1 LNFPI
6 YRGDEDP
13 TGWIFK
19 AEQYFEFKGIE
30 LTQQV
35 QLASFHLEK
44 LALQWYRWFTRD
56 RGPMNWAEFTKVILK
71 RFGPT
76 DYDDPS
82 EALSRLKQT
91 TSVIAYQE
99 VFERLSHKVD
109 GLPEN
114 FLIGSFIAGL
124 KDDIRID
131 VRVKQPKT
139 LSETISV
146 AHLIEE
152 RNLLQRKPSSNF
164 RSAMP
169 NYNHRAQPTTTMG
182 LLGPPPMQPATQPTG
197 NRFPGPIRRIT
208 SQEAKERR
216 EKGLCF
222 YCDDKFALGHRCIK
236 PQLFMMEDILFE
248 DCPADVDMDIENN
261 GEEAIPEISF
271 HALAGTN
278 HPQTFRVIGK
288 VGNKEVTV
296 LIDGG
301 STHNFI
307 DQAVVTK
314 LALPVIRDK
323 VFRVTV
329 GNKEIIECTG
339 RCMGLLLTI
348 QGLPI
353 RADFYVLPVAAC
365 QAVLGV
371 QWLETL
377 GPIEIDYKQLSMSFC
392 HAGKSHTILGL
403 HRSELAP
410 MTEKE
415 LLYHSGPRFFL
426 HMMSTT
432 APLEPPTHIPA
443 DLQRLLIEF
452 DHLFKEPSGLPPVRS
467 HDHHISLLPNQPPV
481 STRPYRYPHYQ
492 KNEIEKLVSEFLE
505 SGIIR
510 PSRSTFSSPVLL
522 IKKSDGSWRFCVDYR
537 ALNDI
542 TIEDKFSI
550 PVIDELLDELQGAK
564 YFSKLDLRSGY
575 HQIRV
580 CDYDISKTAFRTHDG
595 HYEFLVM
602 PFGLT
607 NAPATFQNLMNDIFR
622 PHLRR
627 FVLVFF
633 MIF

>member
-1 LNFPI
+1 MDTRSKSNAEFRTEVTDILTRHESSFDETKQDVNAMKHDLNEIKQNFSPVTSTLQGVMAELQAFRLSRQDTSRDREGNFFE
-6 YRGDEDP
+6 RGETSGSSPTTITRPDP

-30 LTQQV
+30 PTQQV

-56 RGPMNWAEFTKVILK
+56 RGLMNWAEFTKVILK

-169 NYNHRAQPTTTMG
+169 NYNHRAQPTTTVG
-182 LLGPPPMQPATQPTG
+182 LLGPPPMQPATQPPG
-197 NRFPGPIRRIT
+197 NKFSGPIRRIT

-222 YCDDKFALGHRCIK
+222 YCDDKFAPGHRCIR

-248 DCPADVDMDIENN
+248 DCPADVDMDIESN

-271 HALAGTN
+271 HALARTN

-307 DQAVVTK
+307 DQAVVSK

-377 GPIEIDYKQLSMSFC
+377 GPIETDYKQLSMSFC

-403 HRSELAP
+403 HRPA
-410 MTEKE
+410 
-415 LLYHSGPRFFL
+415 G
-426 HMMSTT
+426 TT
-432 APLEPPTHIPA
+432 HAH
-443 DLQRLLIEF
+443 
-452 DHLFKEPSGLPPVRS
+452 
-467 HDHHISLLPNQPPV
+467 
-481 STRPYRYPHYQ
+481 
-492 KNEIEKLVSEFLE
+492 
-505 SGIIR
+505 
-510 PSRSTFSSPVLL
+510 FS
-522 IKKSDGSWRFCVDYR
+522 
-537 ALNDI
+537 
-542 TIEDKFSI
+542 
-550 PVIDELLDELQGAK
+550 
-564 YFSKLDLRSGY
+564 
-575 HQIRV
+575 
-580 CDYDISKTAFRTHDG
+580 
-595 HYEFLVM
+595 
-602 PFGLT
+602 
-607 NAPATFQNLMNDIFR
+607 
-622 PHLRR
+622 
-627 FVLVFF
+627 
-633 MIF
+633 